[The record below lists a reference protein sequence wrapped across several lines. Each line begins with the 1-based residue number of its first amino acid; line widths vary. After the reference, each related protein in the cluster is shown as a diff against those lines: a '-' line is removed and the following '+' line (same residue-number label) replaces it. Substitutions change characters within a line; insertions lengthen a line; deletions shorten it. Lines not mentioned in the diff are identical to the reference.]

1 MASFTRM
8 MTVFLFVYGFEL
20 AYGFLGYL
28 RSWKAKARNSRLISR
43 MTISSSHP
51 PKMGTELFRVISPL
65 HTQ

>member
-20 AYGFLGYL
+20 VYFFLGYL
-28 RSWKAKARNSRLISR
+28 RSWKAKARNLRLISR